1 MFSPFV
7 DLPSSSCLWIDLK
20 RDKDEFF
27 DAVENATSAVIYFIS
42 QVVEWRIF
50 ASRVILT
57 VRRHVA
63 DEEPVLDHRL
73 EVVDERAAEEDHHLP
88 LVHVQQLTLDVE
100 LRVEG
105 RAALLGPVLY
115 RIRIAVAI

>member
-1 MFSPFV
+1 MSL
-7 DLPSSSCLWIDLK
+7 DRSETRLK
-20 RDKDEFF
+20 NEFF
-27 DAVENATSAVIYFIS
+27 DAVENATTAVIYFIS

-57 VRRHVA
+57 VRRHIA

>member
-1 MFSPFV
+1 M
-7 DLPSSSCLWIDLK
+7 
-20 RDKDEFF
+20 
-27 DAVENATSAVIYFIS
+27 
-42 QVVEWRIF
+42 
-50 ASRVILT
+50 ILT

-105 RAALLGPVLY
+105 RTALLCYTELG
-115 RIRIAVAI
+115 

>member
-1 MFSPFV
+1 M
-7 DLPSSSCLWIDLK
+7 
-20 RDKDEFF
+20 
-27 DAVENATSAVIYFIS
+27 
-42 QVVEWRIF
+42 
-50 ASRVILT
+50 ILT

-105 RAALLGPVLY
+105 RTALLGPVLY
-115 RIRIAVAI
+115 KIRIAEVTSNKYRDEKVAISLLF